1 MIEYGSVD
9 FQDEVARQRRPPC
22 AIGSGPIL
30 DNNRTHDDGGHRET
44 SESSWRRCI
53 QSSIP
58 MSVVYKCDS
67 DKSRTQSAGCLLEED
82 ADTGA
87 HSGLVRVW
95 FLLQTSPQLERLKG

>member
-1 MIEYGSVD
+1 MKL
-9 FQDEVARQRRPPC
+9 P
-22 AIGSGPIL
+22 GSGGRRALLAAGPFL
-30 DNNRTHDDGGHRET
+30 TTTERTTTVGT